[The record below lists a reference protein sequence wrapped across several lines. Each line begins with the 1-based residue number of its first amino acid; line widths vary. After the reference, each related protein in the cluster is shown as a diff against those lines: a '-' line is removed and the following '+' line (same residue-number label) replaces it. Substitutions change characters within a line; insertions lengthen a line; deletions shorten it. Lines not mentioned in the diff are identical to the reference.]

1 SPPFYPRPLVIPHGA
16 DRFPDKEPTS
26 VLSAAE
32 HPVSTFSVDVDT
44 ASYSFVRR
52 SLTGGRMPP
61 GEAVRVEEMV
71 NYFPYAYP
79 APTDRTAPFRVTTT
93 VVPSPWSAEN
103 KLLHI
108 AIRGYDLARAER
120 PR

>member
-1 SPPFYPRPLVIPHGA
+1 MPPYPYPQPPYYPRPPVILPNT

-44 ASYSFVRR
+44 ASYAFVRR

-61 GEAVRVEEMV
+61 RESIRVEEMV

-79 APTDRTAPFRVTTT
+79 G
-93 VVPSPWSAEN
+93 S
-103 KLLHI
+103 
-108 AIRGYDLARAER
+108 
-120 PR
+120 